1 MIEAFSKSLIITVES
16 SNIPCLTR
24 KVDIITKNLL
34 IINASGDLK
43 KTWLLINQLRRKQ
56 RRTLKAAN
64 IIDNKRII
72 ERKVIANEFKKY
84 FVSLPSKLYDE
95 VKISRR

>member
-1 MIEAFSKSLIITVES
+1 MITVES

-43 KTWLLINQLRRKQ
+43 KIWLLINQLRRKQ
-56 RRTLKAAN
+56 RRTLKAVN

-72 ERKVIANEFKKY
+72 ERKVIANEFKNILCLY
-84 FVSLPSKLYDE
+84 HLNCMMKLKSVAGD
-95 VKISRR
+95 ISNFFA